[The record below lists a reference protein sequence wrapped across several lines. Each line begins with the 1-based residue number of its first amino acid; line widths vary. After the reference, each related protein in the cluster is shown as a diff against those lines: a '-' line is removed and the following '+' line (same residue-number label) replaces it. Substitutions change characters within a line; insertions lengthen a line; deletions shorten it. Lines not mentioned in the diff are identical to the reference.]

1 MANVILA
8 RPNWVAGS
16 NFATPSI
23 GAAYGSFEASM
34 PASEILTP
42 YLAEP
47 ARSTDATAASTKVR
61 INLGLPRNVAVVAI
75 PKSNVS
81 VDGQI
86 RITAYSDSG
95 YSVAVYEGAL
105 VDYWS
110 DVYPWG
116 SRPWGSGGLMSAKIT
131 PEDADGYPAVYYV
144 VLPAVVIAQYWQIE
158 FVDEANADGY
168 VEIARVVLAPAWQS
182 SINFLP
188 GQSSIQWET
197 ASTVR
202 KGRTG
207 VRFVDRKPNR
217 RVTRLAFDFLGEDEA
232 FAQPFEMARKED
244 LDGEVFIITDPDDT
258 TLALQ
263 RAFLANLRVLPSL
276 SYGIVD
282 TMSVA
287 VELEEAL

>member
-23 GAAYGSFEASM
+23 GAGYGSFEPTM
-34 PASEILTP
+34 PASEVLSP

-47 ARSTDATAASTKVR
+47 ARSTDALAASTRIR
-61 INLGLPRNVAVVAI
+61 INLGAPRNVIVVAI

-81 VDGQI
+81 VLGHI
-86 RITAYSDSG
+86 RITAYSDAG
-95 YSVAVYEGAL
+95 YSVAVYEGDL
-105 VDYWS
+105 VDYWP
-110 DVYPWG
+110 DAYPWG
-116 SRPWGSGGLMSAKIT
+116 SRPWGEADLLSPKIT
-131 PEDADGYPAVYYV
+131 PEAADGYPAVYYV

-158 FVDEANADGY
+158 VVDEDNAAGY

-188 GQSSIQWET
+188 GQSTIQWET
-197 ASTVR
+197 MSTVR
-202 KGRTG
+202 RGRTG
-207 VRFVDRKPNR
+207 VRFVDRKPTR
-217 RVTRLAFDFLGEDEA
+217 RVARFAFDLLSDEEA

-276 SYGIVD
+276 SYGIID
-282 TMSVA
+282 RMSTA
-287 VELEEAL
+287 VEVEEAL